1 MRQEHIQNQ
10 MQRLHRL
17 QKEEG
22 SALIVA
28 ISVLLMASIVAM
40 QMFSVS
46 SDDMNISFNN
56 QDATRALYSAESGVA
71 LARSQLWNDYLNWT
85 STSPQKLAGEAGN
98 KAAYEKYLLSINLP
112 DSGKILVASN
122 VDLSAHDRIDSV
134 YVERTDENGGI
145 NLLVTS
151 VGGSS
156 EHGQQVI
163 KSLLR
168 VQGGAFKGFEF
179 AVLANN
185 INCIMCHATI
195 DNVDRVYNT
204 DPAKVGTFDR
214 VKIASLESMLL
225 RAGKADSKIAGT
237 LYTRGI
243 VTDKAGNPITD
254 LSPTG
259 MGLDGFDFN
268 STDGKIAE
276 PMTSVKL
283 SNTSGSPLPT
293 NGNLYMNYPT
303 ASGDMTDGALP
314 DKFPPPFSDDNGNKL
329 VDDAEFDGVA
339 NSSSGTITGGVIYGV
354 SSGGTYSGTGLPGS
368 GNVSS
373 ISGSYSGNLILVG
386 TPANPIKLN
395 STIAVDGD
403 VIIQG
408 TVEGTGQIMARGNVY
423 VTGDLTYND
432 GNSAGN
438 RTFGKTQT
446 GKTNAISIAAGKN
459 ILVGDYLTPK
469 KGDILDN
476 SVIDPGNLSGGENF
490 SFAMS
495 EVTLFN
501 RGEWAKTQPTLPD
514 VNGAPQ
520 PNPTYVPSYTPRYY
534 VMNPGDPVYMFNKSF
549 KDSKGKEKGTYF
561 DPVTQSWKGKEHA
574 SSYDMNTLTMLTPG
588 DPQLTGASI
597 NPLSSS
603 NNWISATQL
612 KDMWIADEAT
622 RPPGTPFQIDGLMY
636 TNNSIFALSRKASN
650 TTGKMIVN
658 GSIVAADIGMLVGN
672 GLNLNYDQRLK
683 DFLKLQDDSE
693 IGLAQVGWFAE

>member
-1 MRQEHIQNQ
+1 MLHERIHSRIRKLLQN
-10 MQRLHRL
+10 
-17 QKEEG
+17 ENG
-22 SALIVA
+22 SALIVS

-40 QMFSVS
+40 QMFAVS

-71 LARSQLWNDYLNWT
+71 LAHSQLWNDYLNWT
-85 STSPQKLAGEAGN
+85 STSPPKTAGQAGN
-98 KAAYEKYLLSINLP
+98 KSTYEKFLTTLNLP
-112 DSGKILVASN
+112 DSGKILLASAM
-122 VDLSAHDRIDSV
+122 DLSAHDRIDSV
-134 YVERTDENGGI
+134 YVERRDENGGI

-151 VGGSS
+151 VGGSN

-163 KSLLR
+163 KSMLR

-185 INCIMCHATI
+185 INCIMCHATF

-204 DPAKVGTFDR
+204 DVGQQGTYDR

-268 STDGKIAE
+268 STDGKIVE
-276 PMTSVKL
+276 PMTAVKL
-283 SNTSGSPLPT
+283 SDATGSPLPT
-293 NGNLYMNYPT
+293 FGNLYMNYPT
-303 ASGDMTDGALP
+303 DAADMTDGNLP
-314 DKFPPPFSDDNGNKL
+314 DKFPPPFPDINGNKY
-329 VDDAEFDGVA
+329 VDDAEYDDVA
-339 NSSSGTITGGVIYGV
+339 AASTGMITGGVIYGV
-354 SSGGTYSGTGLPGS
+354 SGGSTYSGSGLPGA
-368 GNVSS
+368 GNIASV
-373 ISGSYSGNLILVG
+373 SGSYNGNLILVG
-386 TPANPIKLN
+386 TDANPINLN
-395 STIAVDGD
+395 SVIAVDGD

-408 TVEGTGQIMARGNVY
+408 KVEGTGQIIARGNVY
-423 VTGDLTYND
+423 ITGDLTYND
-432 GNSAGN
+432 GNIAGA
-438 RTFGKTQT
+438 RTFGKQQS
-446 GKTNAISIAAGKN
+446 GATNTISIAAGNN

-476 SVIDPGNLSGGENF
+476 SVIDPGNLSGGEQF

-501 RGEWAKTQPTLPD
+501 RGEWAKTQATLPD
-514 VNGAPQ
+514 VNGSMQ
-520 PNPTYVPSYTPRYY
+520 SNPTFEPSYQPRYY
-534 VMNPGDPVYMFNKSF
+534 VMNPGDPVYMFNKSYQ
-549 KDSKGKEKGTYF
+549 DSKGKEKGTYF
-561 DPVTQSWKGKEHA
+561 DPVTMSWKGKEHT
-574 SSYDMNTLTMLTPG
+574 SSYDLNTLTMLNPG
-588 DPQLTGASI
+588 DPQLTGATI
-597 NPLSSS
+597 NALSSS
-603 NNWISATQL
+603 NNWISPTQL

-622 RPPGTPFQIDGLMY
+622 RPSGTPFQIDGLMY

-683 DFLKLQDDSE
+683 NFMKLQDDSE
-693 IGLAQVGWFAE
+693 IGIAQVSWYAQ